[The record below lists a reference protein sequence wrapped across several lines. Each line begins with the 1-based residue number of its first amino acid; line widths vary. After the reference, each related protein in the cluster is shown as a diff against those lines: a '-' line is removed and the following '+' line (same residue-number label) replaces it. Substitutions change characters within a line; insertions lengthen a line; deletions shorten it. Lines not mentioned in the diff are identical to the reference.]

1 MAYTLKTVYCSNSKW
16 YNDKPFKH
24 TLTDVYDNLDKE
36 TLIDIIKDVLV
47 SEIEDPNNKDEVHN
61 YYENLKSKYNEDN
74 TKYILKQAIY
84 RTNLRNEI
92 VKDLEENTDD
102 EFAKA
107 YPISKEYATQY
118 GIGEEMNCLYSYITI
133 TGKN

>member
-16 YNDKPFKH
+16 YNDKSFKH

-36 TLIDIIKDVLV
+36 TLIDIINDELFTEIQDVNNQE
-47 SEIEDPNNKDEVHN
+47 EIHN
-61 YYENLKSKYNEDN
+61 YYEDLKSRYSEDN
-74 TKYILKQAIY
+74 AKYILKQEIY
-84 RTNLRNEI
+84 RTNLRNE
-92 VKDLEENTDD
+92 VLKDLKENTDD
-102 EFAKA
+102 EFAKE
-107 YPISKEYATQY
+107 YPILKEYANRY